1 MEFKELL
8 AKFRAESKDE
18 RTKGTKF
25 ELFCVKFL
33 REYELY
39 KKEFEKVDMWDNWGF
54 GESDSGIDIVAKTHN
69 GEYVVSNVNAM
80 MKTLN

>member
-8 AKFRAESKDE
+8 TKFRAESKNE
-18 RTKGTKF
+18 RIKGTKF

-39 KKEFEKVDMWDNWGF
+39 KK
-54 GESDSGIDIVAKTHN
+54 
-69 GEYVVSNVNAM
+69 
-80 MKTLN
+80 